1 MDTTTHAMHHPAPYP
16 PTLKW
21 RHVMTRL
28 FIVNELLVLVGALS
42 MHATERLDPK
52 LTQVMGLPYYLL
64 WMHCIGLCALFLNG
78 TVMLILAR
86 RGWRAM
92 PDAQARHARLG
103 LYKGLP
109 GTVKWRMVGTSLLTV
124 CASAWLSRQLFIG
137 LLGSP
142 LGASLPQA
150 YPPFE
155 VGLFNTLY
163 GTIVVYVFEYFQDRH
178 ALSQAREE
186 TARKLSAQAQ
196 LDLLRSQLDPHML
209 FNTLSNL
216 YVLIDDNPAQARSM
230 LTHLI
235 DFLRSTLAG
244 SRATQHGLGEEF
256 RLTADYLW
264 LMQFRMGD
272 RLRPQLTLPD
282 ELRDTPVPA
291 MLLQPLVEN
300 AIKHGL
306 EARKDGGMLSVSAMA
321 QGQQLVLRVCN
332 SGIPAEHAANASP
345 DAPTPSSNALSPLN
359 PSGSGFGLSFVRDRL
374 AALYGEAA
382 SVDLLH
388 LSSSNTTEVTLRL
401 PLNAT
406 AS

>member
-1 MDTTTHAMHHPAPYP
+1 
-16 PTLKW
+16 
-21 RHVMTRL
+21 MTRL

-42 MHATERLDPK
+42 MHATEALDPK

-64 WMHCIGLCALFLNG
+64 WMHCIGLCAMLFNG
-78 TVMLILAR
+78 GTMLTIAR
-86 RGWRAM
+86 RAWRKI
-92 PDAQARHARLG
+92 PDAQAHHALHG
-103 LYKGLP
+103 LYRGLP
-109 GTVKWRMVGTSLLTV
+109 ATVKWQMITGSLLA
-124 CASAWLSRQLFIG
+124 ASLSALLSRQLFIG
-137 LLGSP
+137 LLQSP
-142 LGASLPQA
+142 LGAGLPQA

-155 VGLFNTLY
+155 VGFFNTIY

-178 ALSQAREE
+178 TLSQAREE
-186 TARKLSAQAQ
+186 AARKLSAQAQ

-216 YVLIDDNPAQARSM
+216 YVLIDDNPVQARSM
-230 LTHLI
+230 LSHLI

-244 SRATQHGLGEEF
+244 SRATQHGLAEEF
-256 RLTADYLW
+256 RLAADYLW

-272 RLRPQLTLPD
+272 RLRPQLSLPD

-306 EARKDGGMLSVSAMA
+306 EARKDGGMLSVSASA

-332 SGIPAEHAANASP
+332 SGIPAEDGTRVLPAESTPAANGS
-345 DAPTPSSNALSPLN
+345 TPSN
-359 PSGSGFGLSFVRDRL
+359 PPGSGFGLRFVRERL
-374 AALYGEAA
+374 ATLYGDAA
-382 SVDLLH
+382 SVDLRH

-401 PLNAT
+401 PMSTAT
-406 AS
+406 P

>member
-1 MDTTTHAMHHPAPYP
+1 MPHHAPSPYP
-16 PTLKW
+16 PSLHW
-21 RHVMTRL
+21 RHVLPRL
-28 FIVNELLVLVGALS
+28 LIVNELLVLVGALS
-42 MHATERLDPK
+42 MNATERLDPR
-52 LTQVMGLPYYLL
+52 LTQVMGLPYYML
-64 WMHCIGLCALFLNG
+64 WMHCIGLCALLANG
-78 TVMLILAR
+78 SVMLTMAR

-92 PDAQARHARLG
+92 PDARARHARLG
-103 LYKGLP
+103 LYRGLP
-109 GTVKWRMVGTSLLTV
+109 TAMRWQMVGASLLMV
-124 CASAWLSRQLFIG
+124 CVSAALSRQLFIG

-142 LGASLPQA
+142 LGQALPQA
-150 YPPFE
+150 YPQFE

-163 GTIVVYVFEYFQDRH
+163 GTIVVYMFEYFHDRH
-178 ALSQAREE
+178 TLSQAREE

-272 RLRPQLTLPD
+272 RLRPHLALPD

-306 EARKDGGMLSVSAMA
+306 EAHKDGGMLSVSAMA

-332 SGIPAEHAANASP
+332 SGTPAECAADASP
-345 DAPTPSSNALSPLN
+345 DALASPSNAWGLPN
-359 PSGSGFGLSFVRDRL
+359 PPGSGFGLRFVRDRL

-388 LSSSNTTEVTLRL
+388 LRRSNITEVTLRL
-401 PLNAT
+401 PLTTAT
-406 AS
+406 P